1 MRVLA
6 FVLLMLYWSVLLW
19 AAFEGLRMITDAAY
33 TPPRHMLFLLLIGAV
48 VWALDMLR
56 LWRIHVREIR

>member
-1 MRVLA
+1 
-6 FVLLMLYWSVLLW
+6 MLYWAVLLW